1 MSGIRL
7 SSQGY
12 SELSGTENALKFH
25 GGVHMAD
32 ERMDEA
38 TRRVP
43 PDKAA
48 KDTKNSQTGPTNKAD
63 AEKVKKD
70 ELIDDRFQATDN

>member
-1 MSGIRL
+1 
-7 SSQGY
+7 
-12 SELSGTENALKFH
+12 
-25 GGVHMAD
+25 MAD
-32 ERMDEA
+32 ERIYDA

-48 KDTKNSQTGPTNKAD
+48 KNPKNSQSGPTNKAD

>member
-1 MSGIRL
+1 
-7 SSQGY
+7 
-12 SELSGTENALKFH
+12 
-25 GGVHMAD
+25 MAD
-32 ERMDEA
+32 ERMDDA
-38 TRRVP
+38 ARKVP

-48 KDTKNSQTGPTNKAD
+48 KDMKNSQTRPTNKPD